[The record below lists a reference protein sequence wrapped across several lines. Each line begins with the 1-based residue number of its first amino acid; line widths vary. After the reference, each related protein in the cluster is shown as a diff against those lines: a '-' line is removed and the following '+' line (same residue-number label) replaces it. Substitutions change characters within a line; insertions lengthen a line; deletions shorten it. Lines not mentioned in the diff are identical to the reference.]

1 MAAPIEGI
9 DLPMFRLVEDGI
21 RIFTRL
27 HFGKSFERFQI
38 DYAHFVFAAIA
49 GEAASQAGGNHK
61 TVDARS
67 VGDLTDDLV
76 IVQIDDDHLGAVADI
91 KPMAENID
99 GQVIPT
105 ALAAD
110 GDFPEKMIRTIRAE
124 QGRREERSEE
134 RRVGR

>member
-1 MAAPIEGI
+1 
-9 DLPMFRLVEDGI
+9 
-21 RIFTRL
+21 
-27 HFGKSFERFQI
+27 
-38 DYAHFVFAAIA
+38 
-49 GEAASQAGGNHK
+49 QAGGNHK

-76 IVQIDDDHLGAVADI
+76 IVQVDDDHLGAVADI

-110 GDFPEKMIRTIRAE
+110 GDVPEKMIGSIRGE
-124 QGRREERSEE
+124 QGGREEGGSGNGEE
-134 RRVGR
+134 AEPGQLPFHKGDVNLN